1 MVCQNVP
8 KENLGTSLDK
18 NDMMMGQEK
27 SDMRI
32 SEGTQNLLKYAY
44 STF

>member
-18 NDMMMGQEK
+18 NDMMGQEK

-32 SEGTQNLLKYAY
+32 SEGTQNLFKYAY